1 MICLNELLSLQK
13 NKIMKRFLIY
23 SISLLMVMA
32 SCERRIDTTE
42 NENNDVNTLTVNPD
56 FDWESTQQVTFNVQS
71 EMPEVI
77 KIQSE
82 DMSTI
87 YHKGYHN
94 ALTDTYSIE
103 LRLPKYVKTIRI
115 NGQLVSVESNVINHN
130 LIKSKTLKVNT
141 SKAEAVAV
149 WNFDEASGDVALDE
163 LGSNNGVVFEA
174 EHVNGRFDRALKF
187 DGDDDEV
194 VVQPDNNLAINGNE
208 ITLSTWFK
216 LDEVGNDGVLLFQN
230 TKYILKIDNHGKLSF
245 ALYSPGYEVVVINWS
260 DRIID
265 TDWHHFAGTYDG
277 NNLKLYLDGE
287 LMSTE
292 QNTGNIKHS
301 DSDIYIGSQKSNNH
315 FKGLLDFTGIYD
327 IALSDQQIQSLFAT
341 DPNPGTSDQQAI
353 SVWKLDENS
362 GATTSDEI
370 SNNSGVLEGG
380 VTWTSGMSNAGLLF
394 DGEDD
399 NVRMANADNLNP
411 TGQVTL
417 MGWARPEEH
426 KESKLAQK
434 GDWDGHNIGLGKW
447 NGWKGSIRL
456 ASNESITLEWDKGRV
471 QLGQWY
477 HVAISYD
484 GSMVRFFVNGQLE
497 AAHEVSGALNVNGR
511 DFNIG
516 SDNRAQ
522 KFFKGAIDDVR
533 YFGSALS
540 QSEIQSIIEGD
551 ENTEITD
558 DDGDGIAN
566 EEDDFPDDPGRAFLN
581 NAPAEGFGGLAFEDL
596 WPGKGDYDFNDLVLD
611 YRFKIF
617 TNSQNY
623 VSDMEAVFV
632 VKAIGAGMQ
641 NGFGFQLNNTLLETN
656 ITSVDG
662 CDLQEGYITQSNNGL
677 ESNQNLPTVIV
688 FDNAHNIMPP
698 PTGFGVNVEPDKPYL
713 QPDTVTVNIAFN
725 TNTITIGDLNIE
737 EFNPFMIVNSERGR
751 EIHLVDYAPTD
762 LADEAM
768 LGTMDDNSDE
778 STQQYYKTEDNLPWA
793 IRISESFD
801 YPVEKIMI
809 TKAHLKFKDWA
820 ESTGTQ
826 YNDWFKN
833 ISGYRNSD
841 NIYHHE
847 DSQQ

>member
-1 MICLNELLSLQK
+1 
-13 NKIMKRFLIY
+13 MKRFLLY
-23 SISLLMVMA
+23 STSLLIFLV

-42 NENNDVNTLTVNPD
+42 NENNDVSSLTVNPE
-56 FDWESTQQVTFNVQS
+56 FDWESTHQVTFNVLS
-71 EMPEVI
+71 EMPKVI

-82 DMSTI
+82 DMRTI

-94 ALTDTYSIE
+94 ALTETYSIN

-115 NGQLVSVESNVINHN
+115 NGRLVPVDSRIINHN
-130 LIKSKTLKVNT
+130 LLKSKTAEAKIYK
-141 SKAEAVAV
+141 SEAVAL
-149 WNFDEASGDVALDE
+149 WNFDETSGDVALDE
-163 LGSNNGVVFEA
+163 QGSNNGTVYEA
-174 EHVNGRFDRALKF
+174 ERVNGRFGRALKF
-187 DGDDDEV
+187 DGEDDEV
-194 VVQPDNNLAINGNE
+194 VVQPSNNLAINGNE
-208 ITLSTWFK
+208 ITLTTWFK

-230 TKYILKIDNHGKLSF
+230 TKYILKIDKHGKLSF
-245 ALYSPGYEVVVINWS
+245 ALYSPGYEVVIINWN

-277 NNLKLYLDGE
+277 NSLKLYLDGE
-287 LMSTE
+287 LMNSE
-292 QNTGNIKHS
+292 PNSGNIKHS
-301 DSDIYIGSQKSNNH
+301 DSDIYIGSQKNTNH
-315 FKGLLDFTGIYD
+315 FKGLLDLTGIYD
-327 IALSDQQIQSLFAT
+327 ITLSDQEIQSLFAT

-362 GATTSDEI
+362 GTTTSDEV

-380 VTWTSGMSNAGLLF
+380 VNWTSGMSGAGLLF

-399 NVRMANADNLNP
+399 NVRIENAENLNP
-411 TGQVTL
+411 AEQVTL
-417 MGWARPEEH
+417 MGWARPEAH
-426 KESKLAQK
+426 KESKIAQK

-447 NGWKGSIRL
+447 TGWKGSIRL
-456 ASNESITLEWDKGRV
+456 ASNESITLEWDNGRV

-477 HVAISYD
+477 HVAITYD

-497 AAHEVSGALNVNGR
+497 AAREVSGPLNVNGR

-611 YRFKIF
+611 YRFRIV

-623 VSDMEAVFV
+623 VSDMEGIFV

-641 NGFGFQLNNTLLETN
+641 NGFGFQLNNVSLETN

-662 CDLQEGYITQSNNGL
+662 NDLREGYITLSNNGL
-677 ESNQNLPTVIV
+677 EANQNLPTVIV

-698 PTGFGVNVEPDKPYL
+698 PTGFGVNVEPNKPYL
-713 QPDTVTVNIAFN
+713 QPDTVTVNITFTAN
-725 TNTITIGDLNIE
+725 TMTIGDLKIE
-737 EFNPFMIVNSERGR
+737 QFNPFMIVNGERGR
-751 EIHLVDYAPTD
+751 EVHLANYAPSN
-762 LADEAM
+762 LADKTM
-768 LGTMDDNSDE
+768 LGSMDDNSDE
-778 STQQYYKTEDNLPWA
+778 SVERYYKTENNLPWA
-793 IRISESFD
+793 IRIPEPFD
-801 YPVEKIMI
+801 YPVEKIMV
-809 TKAHLKFKDWA
+809 TEAHLKFKDWA
-820 ESTGTQ
+820 ESSGTQ

-833 ISGYRNSD
+833 NSGYRNTD
-841 NIYHHE
+841 NIYQHE
-847 DSQQ
+847 DSQH